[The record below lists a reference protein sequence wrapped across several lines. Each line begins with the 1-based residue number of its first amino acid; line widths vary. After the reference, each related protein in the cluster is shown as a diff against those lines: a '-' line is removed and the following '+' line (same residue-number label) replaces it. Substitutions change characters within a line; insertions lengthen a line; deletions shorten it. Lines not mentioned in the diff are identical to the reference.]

1 MTVWVDFI
9 QSSVCPPAEIGLHKS
24 CRESFR
30 RLVDQARLGLIDP
43 ERRTSG
49 RTIEPPFGM
58 IDPERKEAFNRGVA
72 CGLASRAYLRPV
84 FGKWAFR
91 PDRREEK

>member
-43 ERRTSG
+43 EL
-49 RTIEPPFGM
+49 E
-58 IDPERKEAFNRGVA
+58 EAFNRGVA